1 MAKKTEVSRYIQFYT
16 AGSAAQKVE
25 VKLVDERQWAP
36 LPEYQLRRKKIVR
49 IDPVAITGILV
60 AIFLMITMMIGVNKL
75 VERRTEAARMEAY
88 VTQLQEENRSLS
100 KEYAAG
106 YDLSIVENRALNMGM
121 VPKTEVNEITIY
133 VPVDA
138 PAEQPQ
144 SVTLWDQITTFLTGL
159 FA

>member
-16 AGSAAQKVE
+16 AGSTAQKVE

-36 LPEYQLRRKKIVR
+36 LPEYQHRRKKIVR

>member
-75 VERRTEAARMEAY
+75 VERRTEAARMETY